1 VNRRLRVDRLRAA
14 YLPIRPEFI
23 DPQARVA
30 HVKRGLDHHGQSS
43 FVVGAASTNG
53 QLAAERDATG
63 PIRIYTLTYVAGDVA
78 GNTSLAS

>member
-1 VNRRLRVDRLRAA
+1 MRRTCPSGKSSSTHKLVSLTSNGGSITTD
-14 YLPIRPEFI
+14 
-23 DPQARVA
+23 
-30 HVKRGLDHHGQSS
+30 QSS